1 MIGIRHFA
9 LMAVFALALAGGSL
23 ALQPRATY
31 AMQFHCH
38 NLNRIDYWV
47 MTGIDTP
54 SGGVFCH
61 GEI

>member
-1 MIGIRHFA
+1 MAAIRRLILGA
-9 LMAVFALALAGGSL
+9 ALALFIAGGCA
-23 ALQPRATY
+23 ALHPRSTY
-31 AMQFHCH
+31 AMPFHCH

-61 GEI
+61 GDL